1 MDLDLDFT
9 PLQTS
14 YLKQG
19 TGPLQA
25 LVSSLSVD
33 VKILYATWDCCSDG
47 MRGQKHS
54 AHCPSHVGAQ
64 GN

>member
-14 YLKQG
+14 YLKQE
-19 TGPLQA
+19 TGPLQV

-33 VKILYATWDCCSDG
+33 VKILYATWTVVVMG
-47 MRGQKHS
+47 
-54 AHCPSHVGAQ
+54 
-64 GN
+64 